1 MDVMESIFA
10 ERIQNV
16 PKSFIR
22 EILKVSLDPEVV
34 SFAGGLPNPHFFPV
48 AELEEAT
55 TEVFRTE
62 GASALQYSSSDGLL
76 RLRQQIADRY
86 KKTRGIDVD
95 AERILITCGSQQ
107 GLDLLGKILLNKGDG
122 VLVEE
127 PGYLGAI
134 QALSV
139 FRPQFLPIPLTA
151 SGLNTE
157 VLAEKAEGSGAKLLY
172 TVPRFQNPSGLSY
185 TEEVLRDVA
194 QVAKKNDF
202 LIIEDDPYGEL
213 RFRGEAAPSFY
224 SLAPE
229 RTVLLGTFSKTVAPG
244 FRIGWVVAPQA
255 VYDKVLVAKQA
266 TDLHTSSLS
275 QLILAT
281 YLENNDL
288 DVHLAKIASHY
299 GENCLEM
306 EAAFVDA
313 FAGEIHFTKPDG
325 GMFLWGELPENM
337 ESMALF
343 EYCAKEK
350 VVFVPGEPFYTDG
363 RPTRTFRLS
372 FSCVDSATIAEGL
385 QRFKRG
391 YVAYKSSLA

>member
-1 MDVMESIFA
+1 MESVFA

-34 SFAGGLPNPHFFPV
+34 SFAGGLPNPQFFPV
-48 AELEEAT
+48 AELEAAT
-55 TEVFRTE
+55 TEVFRTQ
-62 GASALQYSSSDGLL
+62 GANALQYSSSDGLL
-76 RLRQQIADRY
+76 RLRQQIAERY

-95 AERILITCGSQQ
+95 ASKILITCGSQQ
-107 GLDLLGKILLNKGDG
+107 GLDLLGKIIVNKDDG
-122 VLVEE
+122 VLIEE

-139 FRPQFLPIPLTA
+139 FRPRFLPVPLKDD
-151 SGLNTE
+151 GLDIE
-157 VLAEKAEGSGAKLLY
+157 VLAEKAKGSGAKLLY

-185 TEEVLRDVA
+185 TKDVLEGVAEVA
-194 QVAKKNDF
+194 GENNF

-224 SLAPE
+224 SFAPE

-244 FRIGWVVAPQA
+244 FRVGWIVAPQA
-255 VYDKVLVAKQA
+255 VYDKLLVAKQA

-275 QLILAT
+275 QLILST

-288 DVHLAKIASHY
+288 DQHLAKIATHY

-306 EAAFVDA
+306 EAAFVEA
-313 FAGEIHFTKPDG
+313 FAGEINFTKPEG
-325 GMFLWGELPENM
+325 GMFLWGVLPENM

-343 EYCAKEK
+343 DYCAQEK

-363 RPTRTFRLS
+363 KPTRTFRLS
-372 FSCVDSATIAEGL
+372 FSCVDSASIQEGL
-385 QRFKRG
+385 ERFKRG
-391 YVAYKSSLA
+391 YAAYKTSLL